1 MNIEYT
7 IGRREQRIPPHTT
20 GADTSGFT
28 IRAVLICTRVMDT
41 QHNDA
46 IKAANPISLT
56 QFGAFQAAMSTP
68 IRKMVSMVIGPEP
81 PIKK

>member
-46 IKAANPISLT
+46 IRAANPISLT
-56 QFGAFQAAMSTP
+56 QFGAFQAAP
-68 IRKMVSMVIGPEP
+68 AYCLLLVSLCSDDIPYAY
-81 PIKK
+81 